1 MIFGYRSSPI
11 FQGSKSVPGRLGGTN
26 SNMSKIAANGV
37 AVARFLFYSSVGAVA
52 FFVPL
57 TINGRSTIVMDHI
70 ITYVSTA
77 FTALSNLYCV
87 TIIVAG
93 VVSPFVRRAWKH
105 SRTDALLSLLQITAI
120 PLAAMYLLDRGPEAI
135 MQPDM
140 LPFLF
145 ERLAV
150 PVGLII
156 PVGALFLT
164 CLIGFGLLEATG
176 TLMEPIM
183 RPIWKTPGR
192 SAIDAV
198 ASFAGSYSVGL
209 LLTSRVYKAGRYSA
223 KEAAIIATGFST
235 VSTTFMVVVAKTLSL
250 TSYWNAYFW
259 STLFVTFFVT
269 AITVRLPPLSTFNN
283 SKPIDDNSSEVIDSN
298 RSTLL
303 GRAWQEAL
311 MVARSADPVGPM
323 LWRNLI
329 EGLQMA
335 MRVVPS
341 ILSIGMIGLL
351 VAKHTPMFDILGI
364 VIFPVV
370 WLSQLPNPAEIS
382 GALSSGLAEMF
393 LPAIQSTDMP
403 SVARFTVGIV
413 SVSSILFFS
422 ASIPCVLAT
431 GIPITIWHMIVIWL
445 ERTILSVPVAAVL
458 GYVITG

>member
-1 MIFGYRSSPI
+1 
-11 FQGSKSVPGRLGGTN
+11 
-26 SNMSKIAANGV
+26 
-37 AVARFLFYSSVGAVA
+37 
-52 FFVPL
+52 
-57 TINGRSTIVMDHI
+57 
-70 ITYVSTA
+70 
-77 FTALSNLYCV
+77 
-87 TIIVAG
+87 
-93 VVSPFVRRAWKH
+93 
-105 SRTDALLSLLQITAI
+105 
-120 PLAAMYLLDRGPEAI
+120 MYLLDRGPQAV

-164 CLIGFGLLEATG
+164 CLIGFGLLEAVG

-235 VSTTFMVVVAKTLSL
+235 VSVTFMVVVAKTLSL
-250 TSYWNAYFW
+250 TSHWNAYFW
-259 STLFVTFFVT
+259 STLVVTFFVT
-269 AITVRLPPLSTFNN
+269 AVTVRLPPLSTFDN
-283 SKPIDDNSSEVIDSN
+283 SKPVDDSSSGVIGSE
-298 RSTLL
+298 RSALF

-311 MVARSADPVGPM
+311 MVARSADPIGSM

-329 EGLQMA
+329 EGLRMA

-351 VAKHTPMFDILGI
+351 LAKHTPVFDILGI

-393 LPAIQSTDMP
+393 LPAIQSTEMP
-403 SVARFTVGIV
+403 SAGRFTVGIV

-431 GIPITIWHMIVIWL
+431 GIPIKIWHLIVIWL
-445 ERTILSVPVAAVL
+445 ERTILSVPIAAGL
-458 GYVITG
+458 AYVITG

>member
-1 MIFGYRSSPI
+1 
-11 FQGSKSVPGRLGGTN
+11 
-26 SNMSKIAANGV
+26 
-37 AVARFLFYSSVGAVA
+37 
-52 FFVPL
+52 
-57 TINGRSTIVMDHI
+57 
-70 ITYVSTA
+70 
-77 FTALSNLYCV
+77 
-87 TIIVAG
+87 
-93 VVSPFVRRAWKH
+93 
-105 SRTDALLSLLQITAI
+105 
-120 PLAAMYLLDRGPEAI
+120 
-135 MQPDM
+135 
-140 LPFLF
+140 
-145 ERLAV
+145 
-150 PVGLII
+150 
-156 PVGALFLT
+156 
-164 CLIGFGLLEATG
+164 
-176 TLMEPIM
+176 
-183 RPIWKTPGR
+183 
-192 SAIDAV
+192 
-198 ASFAGSYSVGL
+198 
-209 LLTSRVYKAGRYSA
+209 
-223 KEAAIIATGFST
+223 
-235 VSTTFMVVVAKTLSL
+235 
-250 TSYWNAYFW
+250 
-259 STLFVTFFVT
+259 
-269 AITVRLPPLSTFNN
+269 
-283 SKPIDDNSSEVIDSN
+283 
-298 RSTLL
+298 
-303 GRAWQEAL
+303 

-403 SVARFTVGIV
+403 SAARFTVGVV

>member
-1 MIFGYRSSPI
+1 MPN
-11 FQGSKSVPGRLGGTN
+11 RLGGTN
-26 SNMSKIAANGV
+26 SSMSKIAANGV
-37 AVARFLFYSSVGAVA
+37 PVARFLFYSSVGAIA

-57 TINGRSTIVMDHI
+57 TINGRSTIIMDHI
-70 ITYVSTA
+70 ITYFSAA
-77 FTALSNLYCV
+77 FPDLSNVYCV

-93 VVSPFVRRAWKH
+93 VVSPFVRGAWKH
-105 SRTDALLSLLQITAI
+105 SRTDTFLSLLQITAV

-164 CLIGFGLLEATG
+164 CLIGFGLLESIG
-176 TLMEPIM
+176 TLMESIM

-235 VSTTFMVVVAKTLSL
+235 VSSTFMVVVAKTLSL
-250 TSYWNAYFW
+250 MSYWNAYFW

-283 SKPIDDNSSEVIDSN
+283 SKPIDDNSCEVIDSD
-298 RSTLL
+298 RLLL
-303 GRAWQEAL
+303 GRAWQEGL
-311 MVARSADPVGPM
+311 MVARSAGPIGPM
-323 LWRNLI
+323 LWRNVI

-335 MRVVPS
+335 TRVVPS

-351 VAKHTPMFDILGI
+351 VAKHTPVFDILGI
-364 VIFPVV
+364 VLFPVV

-403 SVARFTVGIV
+403 SEARFAVGIV
-413 SVSSILFFS
+413 SVSSVLFFS

>member
-1 MIFGYRSSPI
+1 MATI
-11 FQGSKSVPGRLGGTN
+11 
-26 SNMSKIAANGV
+26 ANGM
-37 AVARFLFYSSVGAVA
+37 AVTRFLIYSSVGAVA

-57 TINGRSTIVMDHI
+57 TINGRSTILMDHI
-70 ITYVSTA
+70 VTYVSTG
-77 FTALSNLYCV
+77 FTLLSNLYCV
-87 TIIVAG
+87 TIIMAG
-93 VVSPFVRRAWKH
+93 VVSPFVRRAWTQSK
-105 SRTDALLSLLQITAI
+105 TVAILSILQVFAI
-120 PLAAMYLLDRGPEAI
+120 PLTAMYLLDTGPQAI

-145 ERLAV
+145 EKLAV

-164 CLIGFGLLEATG
+164 CLIGFGLLEAIG
-176 TLMEPIM
+176 TLMEPVM

-209 LLTSRVYKAGRYSA
+209 LLTNRMYKAGRYSA

-235 VSTTFMVVVAKTLSL
+235 VSATFMVVVAKTLSL

-269 AITVRLPPLSTFNN
+269 AITVRVPPLSRFNDAKPADEIN
-283 SKPIDDNSSEVIDSN
+283 SDVTDSK
-298 RSTLL
+298 RS
-303 GRAWQEAL
+303 GIFQSAWREAL
-311 MVARSADPVGPM
+311 IVANSAGPIGPM
-323 LWRNLI
+323 LWKNVV

-341 ILSIGMIGLL
+341 ILSIGMLGLL
-351 VAKHTPMFDILGI
+351 IAKFTPVFDILGVLI
-364 VIFPVV
+364 YPVV
-370 WLSQLPNPAEIS
+370 WLSQFANPAEIS
-382 GALSSGLAEMF
+382 SALSSGLAEMF
-393 LPAIQSTDMP
+393 LPAIQSADMP
-403 SVARFTVGIV
+403 GAARFTVGVV

-431 GIPITIWHMIVIWL
+431 EIPISIWQMVVIWL
-445 ERTILSVPVAAVL
+445 ERTILSVPIAAAL
-458 GYVITG
+458 AYLIFPS